1 MKKLAAG
8 LFAAL
13 LCLATT
19 GCQPNSSEYFTDD
32 EPEILELSSNH
43 LRVMQITDLHMM
55 FGIDAKD
62 NKTLNLISAMAN
74 ETDPDLI
81 YITGDMSMT
90 TIGPMLFGQLY
101 NFMEGLDIP
110 WTFVFGNHE
119 TMYNSY
125 DTYLSQIADKTDD
138 NLLFKVGPEI
148 DNGGRGNYIIE
159 TTYNDVPFF
168 NLYGMD
174 SKDESNGVYE
184 YDYFSEAQVDWYAG
198 HAAQDAIA
206 GVNNAVFMHIPLK
219 QYEEYTDYTL
229 IDGQMGEDRVYP
241 QGLDTGIFTEMVNHG
256 VTKGVFCGHDH
267 LSDFSFI
274 KDGIMLAYGRRTGY
288 NAYGALSRGARII
301 DIDSNKNLTSFILD
315 ASEVA

>member
-1 MKKLAAG
+1 MKKLATG

-13 LCLATT
+13 LCITTT

-32 EPEILELSSNH
+32 TPTTLELSSNH
-43 LRVMQITDLHMM
+43 LRIMQLTDLHMM
-55 FGIDAKD
+55 FGIGAKD
-62 NKTLNLISAMAN
+62 TKTLDLITALAK

-90 TIGPMLFGQLY
+90 TIGPILFGQLY
-101 NFMEGLDIP
+101 NHMESLDIP

-125 DTYLSQIADKTDD
+125 DKYLSQLADKEDD
-138 NLLFKVGPEI
+138 NLLFKVGPEL

-159 TTYNDVPFF
+159 ATYNDVPFY
-168 NLYGMD
+168 NIYGMD
-174 SKDESNGVYE
+174 SKDQSNGVYE
-184 YDYFSEAQVDWYAG
+184 YDYFSEAQVDWYST
-198 HAAQDAIA
+198 HAAQDAID
-206 GVNNAVFMHIPLK
+206 GVNNVAFMHIPLK
-219 QYEEYTDYTL
+219 QYEEYADYTL
-229 IDGQMGEDRVYP
+229 IDGQMGEDKVYS
-241 QGLDTGIFTEMVNHG
+241 QGLDTGIFDAMVSNG

-274 KDGIMLAYGRRTGY
+274 KDGVMLAYGRCTGY
-288 NAYGALSRGARII
+288 NAYGTLTRGARII
-301 DIDSNKNLTSFILD
+301 DIDSNKNLTSHVID